1 VQWTDRGAVTNLRTN
16 EPAVPR
22 IPAERDLAIDGDH
35 RESVFDWVTSDEHR
49 YFARAMVN
57 RLWRAMFG
65 RGLVEPTDDLRE
77 TNPATH
83 PELLRML
90 ANDFVAHRY
99 SLRHTLKQ
107 IALSHTYAR
116 SDLSIPGNEADD
128 RFYSHALRRPLEPE
142 VLADAIADTTGV
154 ALSFADGEIT
164 RAVRLIDPVSPAP
177 SLDTLGR
184 CNRAAGC
191 EESVP
196 ASGGLP
202 GQLHLINGDL
212 INARLTSDQGRLR
225 KRLAANCTND
235 EIVHEFFLCGLGR
248 PPSDS
253 EMVAW
258 RDRLKCDEPD
268 ERRQRL
274 EDFVWSLLNSRDFL
288 ENH

>member
-1 VQWTDRGAVTNLRTN
+1 M
-16 EPAVPR
+16 
-22 IPAERDLAIDGDH
+22 
-35 RESVFDWVTSDEHR
+35 F
-49 YFARAMVN
+49 N